1 MPCRLFMWVLP
12 PPTAQAPACGP
23 ESRTE
28 GDVSVSSFPP
38 TAPLALLLHCRLPH
52 RHVRTRALAVSFV
65 EEPASAPLLRVGCSA
80 RFNDLQHTCPSI
92 APNYSFTHGWWGPL
106 VVLWKKL
113 DAFEGMDYLIPTLS
127 TDGTGFIAGPCRLES
142 AL

>member
-1 MPCRLFMWVLP
+1 MFLCRPFHLRHLWRCYYIVASHIVTF
-12 PPTAQAPACGP
+12 ARGP
-23 ESRTE
+23 WLC
-28 GDVSVSSFPP
+28 
-38 TAPLALLLHCRLPH
+38 PLWRK
-52 RHVRTRALAVSFV
+52 
-65 EEPASAPLLRVGCSA
+65 EPASAPLLRVGCSA